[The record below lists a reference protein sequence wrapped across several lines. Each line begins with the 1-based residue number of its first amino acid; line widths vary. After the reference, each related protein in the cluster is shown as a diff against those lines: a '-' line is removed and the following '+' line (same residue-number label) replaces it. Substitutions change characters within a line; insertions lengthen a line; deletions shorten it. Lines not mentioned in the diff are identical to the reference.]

1 MSDPSSPIR
10 PKPRLFCF
18 GLGFSASELAK
29 RLVRRGWTIAGTSRS
44 QAGAEALQRQD
55 IDGYVFN
62 RDTPLAPGALAG
74 ATHVLLS
81 IPPDDQGDPVI
92 AMHESDIAAARPD
105 WIGYLSTTGV
115 YGDHG
120 GNWVDEETPL
130 TPAGERGRRR
140 VEAESAWLTFG
151 ERTGLSVQLFRLAGI
166 YGPGRSA
173 IDTVQSGQAR
183 RIVKPGQYFSRI
195 HVADIATVLEASIA
209 KPAHG
214 VAYNVCDDEPA
225 PPQDVIDYACQL
237 LGVAPPPL
245 VPIEQATLSPMAASF
260 YSENKRVS
268 NQRIKQAL
276 GVTLAYPD
284 YRAGLKALLA

>member
-29 RLVRRGWTIAGTSRS
+29 RLVRRGWDIAGTSRS
-44 QAGAEALQRQD
+44 EAGAEALRHRD
-55 IDGYVFN
+55 IDAHVFN
-62 RDTPLAPGALAG
+62 RDTPLNPTALRG
-74 ATHVLLS
+74 VTHLLLS

-92 AMHESDIAAARPD
+92 GMHEDAIAALRPD

-130 TPAGERGRRR
+130 TPTSERGRRR
-140 VEAESAWLTFG
+140 VEAEEAWFAFG
-151 ERTGLSVQLFRLAGI
+151 KRTGLSVQSFRLAGI
-166 YGPGRSA
+166 YGPRRSA
-173 IDTVQSGQAR
+173 IDTVRSGRAH
-183 RIVKPGQYFSRI
+183 RIYKPGQFFSRI
-195 HVADIATVLEASIA
+195 HVEDLASVLEASIA
-209 KPAHG
+209 HPSQG

-225 PPQDVIDYACQL
+225 PPQDVIDYACHL
-237 LGVAPPPL
+237 LGLPSPPL
-245 VPIEQATLSPMAASF
+245 VPIEQAELSPMAASF

-268 NQRIKQAL
+268 NQRIKQDL

-284 YRAGLKALLA
+284 YRTGLKALLS